1 MKRGRGESLPLWPRR
16 DGPDLTACG
25 AERFTTRGMLGPNSD
40 GTSPFNAH
48 GAAVI
53 EVITASN
60 AVRGYTVAGCCCDEL
75 AFWPTEDS
83 ATPDQAIIEAIR
95 PAMLTIPNSLLICA
109 SSPYAR
115 RGALWDSYRKHYGKD
130 DAQVLVW
137 RAPTLTMN
145 PSVPRGVIEEA
156 FEADPSSAAAEYGAE
171 FRTDIESYISIEAVL
186 ACVASG
192 VRERPPVLDEY
203 YMGFV
208 DPSGGSADAM
218 TLAVGL
224 QAVRRAAID
233 RRRIGRR
240 RIGGGGD

>member
-1 MKRGRGESLPLWPRR
+1 MRLIGGRRGRLCGLCAVLLSAPVLAKRVVN
-16 DGPDLTACG
+16 DTADSIELAG
-25 AERFTTRGMLGPNSD
+25 D
-40 GTSPFNAH
+40 
-48 GAAVI
+48 AVI

-145 PSVPRGVIEEA
+145 PSRSSRGDRRGV
-156 FEADPSSAAAEYGAE
+156 
-171 FRTDIESYISIEAVL
+171 
-186 ACVASG
+186 
-192 VRERPPVLDEY
+192 
-203 YMGFV
+203 
-208 DPSGGSADAM
+208 
-218 TLAVGL
+218 
-224 QAVRRAAID
+224 
-233 RRRIGRR
+233 
-240 RIGGGGD
+240 